1 MAGHQSE
8 FLKWSWRSSLPLG
21 TPLMVLCCLYAND
34 SHMHVSRPLF
44 PSQTFIPDCLFDIS
58 TYTSNTYLKCNLF
71 KTKLLIF
78 SPKLV
83 SLPPFSSSGLSCHPS
98 CCSGQ
103 LFHSHVEF
111 FFFFSLS
118 YFTSTLSGNPVHS
131 VSKIYPVSRPFWSP
145 PLSEPSCRHHLSPG
159 PCSSLLTGLSTSTI
173 VPCHLF

>member
-111 FFFFSLS
+111 FFFFFSFIFYIYS
-118 YFTSTLSGNPVHS
+118 IRKSCTLCVQNISS
-131 VSKIYPVSRPFWSP
+131 IP
-145 PLSEPSCRHHLSPG
+145 PLLITPLIWAIMPSSR
-159 PCSSLLTGLSTSTI
+159 LTWTMQ
-173 VPCHLF
+173 

>member
-58 TYTSNTYLKCNLF
+58 TYTSNTHLKCNLF

-111 FFFFSLS
+111 FFFFFLFHILHLLYQEILYTLCPKYIQYPAPSDHPPYLS
-118 YFTSTLSGNPVHS
+118 HHAVITS
-131 VSKIYPVSRPFWSP
+131 
-145 PLSEPSCRHHLSPG
+145 HLDHAVAS
-159 PCSSLLTGLSTSTI
+159 
-173 VPCHLF
+173 